1 MKTIKFF
8 FTISLVTLVLATMA
22 VEKPQMNVIRLDDE
36 KALIAISNEKPAHFQ
51 LSIESEYGDLV
62 YYKESETELT
72 NLRQGINYAALEN
85 GSYTMKLKVNDT
97 FLTTGFKINNKGLN
111 VGETKV
117 NYDPYFSFSD
127 NVLKL
132 SYLNFDKENMQ
143 FRIYINGD
151 LEYEN
156 RLGKDFVITAG
167 YDLSK
172 LEPGKYQI
180 ELSSL
185 SNQFSYI
192 VEK

>member
-72 NLRQGINYAALEN
+72 NLRQVINYAALEN

-143 FRIYINGD
+143 FRIYNNGD

>member
-72 NLRQGINYAALEN
+72 NLRQVINYAALEN